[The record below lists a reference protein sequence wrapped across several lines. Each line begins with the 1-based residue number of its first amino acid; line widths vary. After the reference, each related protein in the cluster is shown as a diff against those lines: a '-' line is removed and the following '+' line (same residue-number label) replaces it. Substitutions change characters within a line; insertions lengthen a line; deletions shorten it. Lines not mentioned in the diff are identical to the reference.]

1 MWPPPLQCWL
11 FQEPWN
17 VCLGS
22 NHCFILPISSKFSLI
37 FAKAARAAGLPAW
50 KKRGLARKKSSKN
63 SQWSLKNSSLS
74 ETKEA
79 MFNYSARILPELG
92 ADVCFVGK
100 VSFEPFWW
108 ESPSQSFPWN
118 CKSPKALCRTG
129 LTGAWGSSLCWGS
142 REMFG
147 CSASWLRPQRPLCTL
162 PSWLL
167 KTSSLISSVL
177 QRSFSEVTTQSN

>member
-1 MWPPPLQCWL
+1 MSVLGPTIASSCLFPPNSPWSLQKQL
-11 FQEPWN
+11 GQ
-17 VCLGS
+17 LGS
-22 NHCFILPISSKFSLI
+22 SLE
-37 FAKAARAAGLPAW
+37 RNEAW
-50 KKRGLARKKSSKN
+50 AERNRVKN

-100 VSFEPFWW
+100 VSFEPFWMRQPG
-108 ESPSQSFPWN
+108 ENLHPNPTRGTASHQRL
-118 CKSPKALCRTG
+118 LCRTG
-129 LTGAWGSSLCWGS
+129 LTGAWGSSLSWGS

-162 PSWLL
+162 PRWLL
-167 KTSSLISSVL
+167 KTSSLMSSVL